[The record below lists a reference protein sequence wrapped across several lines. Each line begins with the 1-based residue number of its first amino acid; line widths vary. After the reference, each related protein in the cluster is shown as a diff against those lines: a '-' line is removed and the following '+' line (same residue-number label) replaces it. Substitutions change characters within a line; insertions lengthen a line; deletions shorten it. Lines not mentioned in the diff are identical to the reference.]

1 MNNEEILKTR
11 WKNIDKY
18 LLEYLKDYLRVN
30 RETRDQIQNVFNE
43 MNIEYKDINKLV
55 SKEQKNKLNRFI
67 LKLKEKGLLTGYFG
81 YMARLIYSKKNVT
94 YLEMLNIMIMACY
107 IEQNDELDEYNN
119 LLFYKV
125 CKDSYEQAMKDIEKI
140 KKINPISF
148 KIPIL
153 YTILNI
159 PIFNTTIESYL
170 YSLALTNSEE
180 LIKQTLINMQL
191 DKELNVDNKM
201 YTSLFDKQNKR
212 YININEDKI
221 SGGITNIVENITNLS
236 YLQAGK
242 DTNTTE
248 CRFIAEMDKRTTQ
261 MCETLNNQIFKI
273 DEMNVYQR
281 YSDIDKKIVTYH
293 TKGLIIGENL
303 PPITN
308 HFHWCRSTITYLL
321 EENIADVVR
330 DNIKVA
336 NNTDKEQYDRYK
348 KYFEEMFE
356 VEDVEKFC
364 KMKYNN
370 SDEWNYLK
378 QNYIYAKHRYKAIQ
392 DKKLDSNISVR
403 DYINKVHEIR
413 QELLDYKLYNGKF
426 VKDITLHFYDRVIGN
441 PEEKRIGVSI
451 ANIKDTLSNV
461 VEIRERENGSVLIIG
476 KNAKVSYNPTK
487 IRLINTI
494 PGGKK

>member
-18 LLEYLKDYLRVN
+18 LLEYLKDYLKVN

-119 LLFYKV
+119 LLFYKA
-125 CKDSYEQAMKDIEKI
+125 CKESYEQAMKDIEKI

-191 DKELNVDNKM
+191 GKKLNVDNKM

-348 KYFEEMFE
+348 KYFENIITD
-356 VEDVEKFC
+356 DVEKFT

-370 SDEWNYLK
+370 PVKWNYLK
-378 QNYIYAKHRYKAIQ
+378 NNYNLLKHRYNAIQ
-392 DKKLDSNISVR
+392 DGKLSALVSPSDYLKINDEICKKIIGL
-403 DYINKVHEIR
+403 K
-413 QELLDYKLYNGKF
+413 LLNDLE
-426 VKDITLHFYDRVIGN
+426 VKSKSYHFLDRVIGN
-441 PEEKRIGVSI
+441 IEEKRNGVKIEDIIKTLTNSNDIRRSYANSYKIYGENNIISI
-451 ANIKDTLSNV
+451 NDEGN
-461 VEIRERENGSVLIIG
+461 LIQ
-476 KNAKVSYNPTK
+476 VNP
-487 IRLINTI
+487 R
-494 PGGKK
+494 GGK

>member
-18 LLEYLKDYLRVN
+18 LLEYLKDYLKVN

-140 KKINPISF
+140 KKIDPISF

-191 DKELNVDNKM
+191 GKKLNVDNKM

-212 YININEDKI
+212 YININDDKI
-221 SGGITNIVENITNLS
+221 SGGITNIVENITNLG

-303 PPITN
+303 PPINN
-308 HFHWCRSTITYLL
+308 HFHWCRSTITYQL
-321 EENIADVVR
+321 
-330 DNIKVA
+330 
-336 NNTDKEQYDRYK
+336 K
-348 KYFEEMFE
+348 K
-356 VEDVEKFC
+356 DDSGN
-364 KMKYNN
+364 KY
-370 SDEWNYLK
+370 SV
-378 QNYIYAKHRYKAIQ
+378 IT
-392 DKKLDSNISVR
+392 KKWLSKSF
-403 DYINKVHEIR
+403 INR
-413 QELLDYKLYNGKF
+413 
-426 VKDITLHFYDRVIGN
+426 
-441 PEEKRIGVSI
+441 
-451 ANIKDTLSNV
+451 
-461 VEIRERENGSVLIIG
+461 
-476 KNAKVSYNPTK
+476 NAKVLIPNQNDIFNYHGTKYKIDNKNVVIDYNSKEFTFANWLAKKINKKVSILPRINYPTGIKTPDYK
-487 IRLINTI
+487 INDMYFDLKSINGTSNQVLYHAI
-494 PGGKK
+494 RKKELQARNFAFDITNSSLEISDIFEQVNSIYSRKDTEWVEIIILKKCDDIIIFEKNKRNG

>member
-43 MNIEYKDINKLV
+43 INIEYKDINKLV

-107 IEQNDELDEYNN
+107 IEQNDDLDEYNN

-140 KKINPISF
+140 KKIDPISF

-191 DKELNVDNKM
+191 GKELNVDNKM

-303 PPITN
+303 PPINN
-308 HFHWCRSTITYLL
+308 HFHWCRSTITYLTHISRDKINESLQTFDEKIAINKWLSSDFYYINQKMYMNQKLTKDEKKLVKDLYRGLNKEPYYIAKNDEYIIRVIEVDDNTIQDIINIHPLNKIYKSKAFESYSLKNNYNPNGNVFFYVKGSQKARNMVKYNPMEREAEVLYQYGTKFITKDYYTKNGKHYFLL
-321 EENIADVVR
+321 EE
-330 DNIKVA
+330 
-336 NNTDKEQYDRYK
+336 
-348 KYFEEMFE
+348 
-356 VEDVEKFC
+356 
-364 KMKYNN
+364 
-370 SDEWNYLK
+370 L
-378 QNYIYAKHRYKAIQ
+378 
-392 DKKLDSNISVR
+392 
-403 DYINKVHEIR
+403 
-413 QELLDYKLYNGKF
+413 
-426 VKDITLHFYDRVIGN
+426 
-441 PEEKRIGVSI
+441 
-451 ANIKDTLSNV
+451 
-461 VEIRERENGSVLIIG
+461 
-476 KNAKVSYNPTK
+476 
-487 IRLINTI
+487 
-494 PGGKK
+494 